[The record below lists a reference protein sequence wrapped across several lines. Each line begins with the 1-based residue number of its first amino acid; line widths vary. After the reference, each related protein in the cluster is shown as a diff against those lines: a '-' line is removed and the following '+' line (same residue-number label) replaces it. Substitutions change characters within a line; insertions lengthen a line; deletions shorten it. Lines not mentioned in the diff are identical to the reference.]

1 MVESK
6 MIGIPKKELHSMAGP
21 SDDARTHRVG
31 GGLFGIFDRLRR
43 LFGGYQPEK
52 HYMRGDDD
60 RS

>member
-1 MVESK
+1 

-43 LFGGYQPEK
+43 LFGSYQPEK